1 MTGHDRF
8 EDIPAPRQ
16 PASIQFGG
24 VAGAADRILT
34 RIHELRHLS
43 GEVMSTPIVGPSG
56 QNMTVDEAH
65 ARATMLDHM
74 IEMEQVRGNLRHRRV
89 RQFTRIVTLV
99 TVAVV
104 DLPIML
110 WLASSVFNVD
120 WAAPLGLPLVISFVV
135 SVLATGG
142 SAAALHHLGHNQ
154 RQYKNERRQLEW
166 SRLSTGGRMSL
177 VAAGLLVTL
186 MGVVMFV
193 RMYTE
198 GVLSGLSDLAVLLA
212 VLVAVVMIISAAL
225 VFWTAFRDGSLEQD
239 DLLHYS
245 AAVRPY
251 LRLRRDYENQ
261 ACQLSWQYDS
271 LRRRMQDRTEIEVAT
286 D

>member
-1 MTGHDRF
+1 
-8 EDIPAPRQ
+8 
-16 PASIQFGG
+16 
-24 VAGAADRILT
+24 
-34 RIHELRHLS
+34 
-43 GEVMSTPIVGPSG
+43 
-56 QNMTVDEAH
+56 
-65 ARATMLDHM
+65 
-74 IEMEQVRGNLRHRRV
+74 VRR
-89 RQFTRIVTLV
+89 FTRIVTLA
-99 TVAVV
+99 TVAVI

-110 WLASSVFNVD
+110 WLAGSVFNVD
-120 WAAPLGLPLVISFVV
+120 WANPVGLPLVISFVV

-166 SRLSTGGRMSL
+166 SRLSTGGRISL
-177 VAAGLLVTL
+177 VAAGSLVTL

-212 VLVAVVMIISAAL
+212 VLVAVVMVIAAAL

-239 DLLHYS
+239 DLRHYS
-245 AAVRPY
+245 EAVRPH

-261 ACQLSWQYDS
+261 ACQLTWQYDA
-271 LRRRMQDRTEIEVAT
+271 LRGRVLDRTEIDVVA

>member
-1 MTGHDRF
+1 
-8 EDIPAPRQ
+8 
-16 PASIQFGG
+16 
-24 VAGAADRILT
+24 
-34 RIHELRHLS
+34 
-43 GEVMSTPIVGPSG
+43 
-56 QNMTVDEAH
+56 
-65 ARATMLDHM
+65 
-74 IEMEQVRGNLRHRRV
+74 
-89 RQFTRIVTLV
+89 
-99 TVAVV
+99 
-104 DLPIML
+104 
-110 WLASSVFNVD
+110 
-120 WAAPLGLPLVISFVV
+120 
-135 SVLATGG
+135 
-142 SAAALHHLGHNQ
+142 LHHLGHNQ

-177 VAAGLLVTL
+177 VAAGLLVAL

-261 ACQLSWQYDS
+261 ACQLSWQYDA
-271 LRRRMQDRTEIEVAT
+271 LRRRMRERAEIEVAT